1 MNEVLI
7 EIELNNFRNYGREK
21 RYFEPGINWITG
33 VNGSGKTNLLE
44 AILCLSQ
51 GKSYRVIRQDDM
63 VKWKSDVARVRGRF
77 LSDGKEDELEVNIW
91 KVGAGGK
98 KMSGK
103 SYKVNG
109 VGRLLRN
116 YVGKMMSVW
125 FGPEDLSLISGGS
138 GRRRR
143 YMDVIL
149 SQSDVTYGRFVR
161 EYEQALKRRNKLLE
175 LLALGKTG
183 RQAFA
188 YYDEILLSRGE
199 YIHQV
204 RQELVD
210 YLNVYFESHENFGNL
225 KLKYDHSVMS
235 KERLIKYQYAEIE
248 AGVTLI
254 GPQRDDLNIVYVFG
268 DERQSLRNFGSRGQQ
283 RMGALGLKL
292 GELEFLTLR
301 NGRRP
306 ILLLDDVLSEL
317 DEKHQKIVMKAMELQ
332 QTIVTGVNKV

>member
-1 MNEVLI
+1 MNETLV
-7 EIELNNFRNYGREK
+7 EIELNNFRNYKRHKHVFEK
-21 RYFEPGINWITG
+21 GINWITG

-44 AILCLSQ
+44 AVLCLSQ
-51 GKSYRVIRQDDM
+51 GKSYRVVRQEDM
-63 VKWKSDVARVRGRF
+63 VEWKSDAARVRGRF
-77 LSDGKEDELEVNIW
+77 VCEERNDELEINIW
-91 KVGAGGK
+91 KAGAGGK

-103 SYKVNG
+103 SYKING
-109 VGRLLRN
+109 VGKLLRN

-138 GRRRR
+138 GGRRR

-149 SQSDVTYGRFVR
+149 GQSDVKYGRFVR

-175 LLALGKTG
+175 LLALGKIT
-183 RQAFA
+183 RQPFA

-199 YIHQV
+199 YIHQI
-204 RQELVD
+204 RRELVD
-210 YLNVYFESHENFGNL
+210 YMNVFFGCHENFGNL
-225 KLKYDHSVMS
+225 LVNYDHSVMS

-254 GPQRDDLNIVYVFG
+254 GPQRDDLNIIYMFG
-268 DERQSLRNFGSRGQQ
+268 DEKQSLRNFGSRGQQ

-292 GELEFLTLR
+292 GELEFLTQK

-317 DEKHQKIVMKAMELQ
+317 DENHQKIVMKVMELQ
-332 QTIVTGVNKV
+332 QTIVTGVNKL